1 MGDGRFGPNSQ
12 KVEAFLARLTALTPR
27 QWNQVQRRSPTS
39 GSVPELEVAA
49 APKYFQAFR
58 VAASAAKARVFDG
71 SETAFFDAMR
81 TAHAHAIKVVNGLGG
96 TARKR
101 TAMAVGREPESD
113 DPEAILDQMADEFEN
128 ETWAQAVHACMIGA
142 GALVVRGRID
152 ERDFT
157 TLWLPL
163 QGAGVSPD

>member
-1 MGDGRFGPNSQ
+1 VGDGRFGPNSQ
-12 KVEAFLARLTALTPR
+12 KVESFLDRLSQLTPK
-27 QWNQVQRRSPTS
+27 QWNQVQRRSPSS

-49 APKYFQAFR
+49 APRYFQAFR
-58 VAASAAKARVFDG
+58 IAAQAAKANVFAG

-81 TAHAHAIKVVNGLGG
+81 TAYRQATTVVNGLGG

-101 TAMAVGREPESD
+101 PALALGRKPETD

-128 ETWAQAVHACMIGA
+128 ETWAQAVHACMIAA
-142 GALVVRGRID
+142 GALVMRGSVD

-163 QGAGVSPD
+163 QGAGVSPE